1 MLAAQYSILIV
12 GPLYRIH
19 LKDIE
24 SLKEDNMSLP
34 EKQAIEASKLLYDE
48 LSEGVIGLI
57 DSATINDFVH

>member
-1 MLAAQYSILIV
+1 
-12 GPLYRIH
+12 
-19 LKDIE
+19 
-24 SLKEDNMSLP
+24 MSLP